1 MSDALSELEDEDFYE
16 LGEGRVRRV
25 TIKWLDA
32 EGKEK
37 ELVDAKVL
45 ESGDRFLKFAKIPAK
60 FVWLVPKDRIV
71 EIVYDTGKT
80 VLR

>member
-16 LGEGRVRRV
+16 LGEDRVRRA

-32 EGKEK
+32 DEKEK

-45 ESGDRFLKFAKIPAK
+45 ESGDRSLKFAKTSVGSSGWCP
-60 FVWLVPKDRIV
+60 R
-71 EIVYDTGKT
+71 TGS
-80 VLR
+80 